1 MAENKLQIKTNVG
14 DQVIA
19 RVNNLC
25 DAGFNMPKDYN
36 YVNAIKMSMLKLQD
50 LKDKN
55 GRSALE
61 VCTPASIQTGLF
73 QMCCKGLNAALNQI
87 YFIVRGDQLC
97 CQDSYFGK
105 VLMVKRFYPDWNPN
119 PVVIREGDIFEYA
132 IDAKTGMK
140 YIVKHE
146 QKLENIDKGFIGGY
160 MYLPTGELYI
170 MTKKQIM
177 TAWSKSSSRE
187 QATHKA
193 FDEKMIGKTLV
204 NSGCNMIINATPEY
218 QMALD
223 EETVEVENRLPSNDF
238 TDFEEVDEASEP
250 ATTSVEPKPEVKEEE
265 YKPKVVEEQP
275 KVETPQSTTPNQEF
289 EETDLD
295 F

>member
-223 EETVEVENRLPSNDF
+223 EETVEIENRLPSNDF
-238 TDFEEVDEASEP
+238 TDFEEVQEP
-250 ATTSVEPKPEVKEEE
+250 TSVVETTKEEPKEEP
-265 YKPKVVEEQP
+265 KKVVEEQP
-275 KVETPQSTTPNQEF
+275 KVETPQPTTPNQEF

>member
-61 VCTPASIQTGLF
+61 VCTPTSIQTGLF
-73 QMCCKGLNAALNQI
+73 NMVTKGLNAALNQV

-97 CQDSYFGK
+97 VQDSYFGK

-223 EETVEVENRLPSNDF
+223 EETVEIENRLPSNDF

-250 ATTSVEPKPEVKEEE
+250 ATTSVEPKPEVKREEP
-265 YKPKVVEEQP
+265 KKVVEEQP
-275 KVETPQSTTPNQEF
+275 KVETPQPPTPNNEF